1 MMHFTLWLLYVLVVI
16 VHDLLDG
23 RGNLLGSQISGIHF
37 SDDFASHLYV
47 SFLRHTIQFC
57 DQPLSVCR

>member
-23 RGNLLGSQISGIHF
+23 RGNLLGSQISGIHV
-37 SDDFASHLYV
+37 SDNFVSHLRV
-47 SFLRHTIQFC
+47 SFLRQTIQFC
-57 DQPLSVCR
+57 DKPLPICR